1 MKRSTPAL
9 LIALS
14 LVVAA
19 TACSGD
25 APKKTAQDLLNDG
38 LAAAKKEKKHV
49 FLVIGSL
56 GCNCTV
62 FLDDYHKDPAVRKI
76 LEPHYVFVRIEWP
89 KVPGG
94 KEFWES
100 YAKGKL
106 RDPIWVI
113 LDSSGKA
120 LAISGE
126 SQTAGY
132 PKSPADLTHYTN
144 SLQFGSPKLTD
155 GDIDVLHQ
163 KLKQYGK

>member
-1 MKRSTPAL
+1 MRRSAIAL
-9 LIALS
+9 TALS
-14 LVVAA
+14 LVLAA
-19 TACSGD
+19 TAGSAD

-56 GCNCTV
+56 GCNSTV
-62 FLDDYHKDPAVRKI
+62 FLDNYHKDPAVRKI

-89 KVPGG
+89 QVQGG
-94 KEFWES
+94 KAFWES

-113 LDSSGKA
+113 MDSSGKA

-132 PKSPADLTHYTN
+132 PKSPADFTHYTKA
-144 SLQFGSPKLTD
+144 LQTGNPKLTD

-163 KLKQYGK
+163 KLKHYGK